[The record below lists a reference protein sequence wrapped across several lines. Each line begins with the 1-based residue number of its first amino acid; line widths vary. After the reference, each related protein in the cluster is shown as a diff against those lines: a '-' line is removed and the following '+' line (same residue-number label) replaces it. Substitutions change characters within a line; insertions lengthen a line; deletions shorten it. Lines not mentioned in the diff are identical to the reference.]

1 VTTLPQPDPVPG
13 SDPSILDT
21 GGHVTAG
28 RGFIQGTPPGVP
40 GTSTLTSR
48 LLLGIV
54 GRQAGPEGVRR
65 VLERAGMKDRRAA
78 LLTAGGRLFYQD
90 KISLF
95 DAAAAELRDPHIG
108 LRLGP
113 AAMEDPAA
121 APLRVLARAFGSPA
135 ALIRRI
141 SGLSMRFDTACVL
154 RCVQVRPGS
163 AVVGWKVLPPHQPS
177 PVDCDYTLGVLAQ
190 IPVMFGMSP
199 ARVEHQGTCQAKGAS
214 ECFYH
219 MSWRETAG
227 RVRNLLHWFA
237 RDERARG
244 RESSARHRLQVLEEA
259 ASELASSAPLEE
271 LLDRIAAHA
280 DSAVHAPGHLLAVQL
295 PTGGRHVRVR
305 GTGDILA
312 AALNQDDAAPDLA
325 DSALI
330 GLPVL
335 SVPVISAAHHY
346 GVLAAVAH
354 PGQEF
359 VPGDTETLGAYARHA
374 AAVLDSAGLL
384 SEARDNAETSE
395 LLLEVARTLTEGSTV
410 ETVATAIA
418 EAVPIL
424 AGASRSAVALWDA
437 EAGQLRI
444 AGLSGWEGELAE
456 KAGQFMTTAQESPEL
471 ASVLRSGTPLLVGRN
486 GSLWARK
493 VLTDF
498 NVSAFLAVPILRGEQ
513 LGGLVVAYWGNK
525 GAPESLDQALTKRLS
540 GLACLA
546 AVALENIRLL
556 EDARWRALHD
566 PLTGLPNRVLLE
578 ERLKASL
585 ARAHRD
591 GRQVGLV
598 FCDVN
603 RFKRINDSLGHGAG
617 DTALRHVAAQLTAA
631 VRSSDT
637 VARFSGDEFV
647 ILLASLDNESEAEL
661 LTARIR
667 ACLAEPLQLDGR
679 DILVDVAVGT
689 SVSASFPDNFHGEDA
704 LAEAARLLIEDADF
718 QMYQSKAL
726 SRGQRPLARSKDS
739 FRLEADLRGA
749 AGRGEL
755 RVHYQPQI
763 DVATNNIVAV
773 EALVRWHHA
782 ELGLLPPGDFI
793 PLAEESNLIGEIGSY
808 VLAEACRAGAG
819 WRTAGH
825 DIEVSVN
832 VSAAQFRSPE
842 FTAFVQDTLQ
852 QTGFPAAA
860 LTLEVTESQTMS
872 ETYVDDSTLHAL
884 RALGTGISVDDFG
897 TGYSSLAQLHTLPV
911 TEVKIDRS
919 FTARLA
925 EEGAAAF
932 IAGIVGLG
940 HGLGLRVV
948 AEGVETQAQLEAI
961 RQMKCERAQG
971 YLFSKPVDAA
981 TVDTLLHSSVRPAD
995 TSAPSD
1001 PPSEPLP
1008 GSRTPGLPASRTSR
1022 KTAT

>member
-1 VTTLPQPDPVPG
+1 M
-13 SDPSILDT
+13 
-21 GGHVTAG
+21 AG
-28 RGFIQGTPPGVP
+28 RGFIQGAPWVVP

-48 LLLGIV
+48 LLLRV
-54 GRQAGPEGVRR
+54 VARQAGPEGVRR
-65 VLERAGMKDRRAA
+65 VLIRAGMEDRRAA

-90 KISLF
+90 KITLF
-95 DAAAAELRDPHIG
+95 DAAAAELSDPHIG

-121 APLRVLARAFGSPA
+121 APLRVLARAYGSPA

-141 SGLSMRFDTACVL
+141 SGLSTRFDTACVL
-154 RCVQVRPGS
+154 RCVRVGPRS
-163 AVVGWKVLPPHQPS
+163 AVVGWKVLPPHRPS

-199 ARVEHQGTCQAKGAS
+199 ARVEHRGICQVKGAS
-214 ECFYH
+214 ECMFRL
-219 MSWRETAG
+219 SWAEPPAR
-227 RVRNLLHWFA
+227 RVQNLLRRFA

-244 RESSARHRLQVLEEA
+244 KESSAQHRLQVLEEA

-312 AALNQDDAAPDLA
+312 AALNEGSAAPDVAESTLV
-325 DSALI
+325 
-330 GLPVL
+330 GFPVL

-395 LLLEVARTLTEGSTV
+395 LLLEVARTLAEGSTV
-410 ETVATAIA
+410 ESVATAIA
-418 EAVPIL
+418 EAVPTL
-424 AGASRSAVALWDA
+424 SGASRSAVALWDA

-444 AGLSGWEGELAE
+444 AGHSGWQGELAE
-456 KAGQFMTTAQESPEL
+456 KAGQFMTTTQESPEL

-486 GSLWARK
+486 GSPWAQK
-493 VLTDF
+493 VLTEFDV
-498 NVSAFLAVPILRGEQ
+498 NAFLAVPILTGDQ
-513 LGGLVVAYWGNK
+513 LGGLVVAYWGSK
-525 GAPESLDQALTKRLS
+525 GAPESLDQALTKRLT

-578 ERLKASL
+578 ERLEASL

-647 ILLASLDNESEAEL
+647 ILLANLDNESEAEL

-679 DILVDVAVGT
+679 EILVDVAVGT
-689 SVSASFPDNFHGEDA
+689 SVSASLPDDLLGEDA

-763 DVATNNIVAV
+763 EVATNNIVAV
-773 EALVRWHHA
+773 EALVRWHHP

-808 VLAEACRAGAG
+808 VLAEACHAGAA

-825 DIEVSVN
+825 EIEVSVN

-842 FTAFVQDTLQ
+842 FKAFVQDTLQ
-852 QTGFPAAA
+852 QTGLPAAA

-948 AEGVETQAQLEAI
+948 AEGVETPAQLEAI

-981 TVDTLLHSSVRPAD
+981 TVDTLLRSSARPAH
-995 TSAPSD
+995 TPAPSD

-1008 GSRTPGLPASRTSR
+1008 ESRTPSLPASRTSR
-1022 KTAT
+1022 ETAP